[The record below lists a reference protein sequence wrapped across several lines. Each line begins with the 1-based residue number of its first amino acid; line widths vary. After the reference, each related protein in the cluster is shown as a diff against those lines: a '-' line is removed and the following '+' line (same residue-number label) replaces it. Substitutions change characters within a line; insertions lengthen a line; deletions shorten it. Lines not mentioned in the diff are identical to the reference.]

1 MKLLNF
7 KHFSMAALLGSTV
20 LVAAY
25 CPKPVPTTKEAILMR
40 TLNRVM
46 SQLHFSPLKLDDEFS
61 KKVFALYLDRID
73 GRRNF
78 LTQEDVNKMNTY
90 ETKIDDELNNDGLS
104 FFELSTSLLQ
114 NGMNRAEKF
123 YQEAIAA
130 KHDFSIQENIT
141 LGEKRKF
148 EKDDAAMREHWRKLM
163 KYDILTRYVG
173 KLDSKAEGKE
183 PNKNKSDDE
192 LLADA
197 TKETKKTYDEYFKR
211 LHKQKRSDR
220 FEIYLNAITN
230 VFDPHTEYFEP
241 VQKQN
246 FDLSMSGRLIGI
258 GARLQFDPET
268 ELTKV
273 IEIIVGG
280 PAWKQKNL
288 KEGDL
293 IMKVAQGDKEPVEV
307 TGMEIDEVVS
317 MIRGKEKTE
326 VRLTVKS
333 KDGTIHTIPI
343 VREEVIFDEGF
354 AKSLILQADEKSD
367 KIGYI
372 KLPKFYADFEKADGH
387 QCSEDVRV
395 EVEKLKAEGVKGI
408 ILDLRNNGGGSLR
421 DVVEMS
427 GLFIEKGPIVQVK
440 ARDSRPEILNDDDET
455 VQYNG
460 AFVIMVN
467 QFSAS
472 ASEIMA
478 AAMQDYGRAIVVGT
492 NTYGKGTV
500 QRFFNLDRAYNGGG
514 DSIKPLGEVKIT
526 IQKFFRVN
534 GGSTQL
540 KGVAPDIVLP
550 DTYMELK
557 TGEDENE
564 HPMRWSEISS
574 VAHNQSVM
582 TFKKDKVVD
591 LAKKRIANN
600 PTFKAVV
607 QNAKRVKANRDRDVF
622 TLNLSATRAEEKKR
636 QEEGKQF
643 EGIFKSIE
651 AFKVSNITEDMPAFN
666 ADASKKARNGEWI
679 KDIKKDAHIY
689 ETLAI
694 IRDLIDNSTVAMK

>member
-25 CPKPVPTTKEAILMR
+25 CPKPAPTTKEAILLR
-40 TLNRVM
+40 TLSSVM
-46 SQLHFSPLKLDDEFS
+46 NKLHFSPVKLDDDFS

-78 LTQEDVNKMNTY
+78 LTQEDVNKMSAY
-90 ETKIDDELNNDGLS
+90 EAKIDDEINGESLA
-104 FFELSTSLLQ
+104 FFEMSTKLLQ
-114 NGMNRAEKF
+114 QGIDRAEKF
-123 YQEAIAA
+123 YQAAITA
-130 KHDFSIQENIT
+130 KHDFTLDESIV

-148 EKDDAAMREHWRKLM
+148 EKDDAAMSQHWRKLM
-163 KYDILTRYVG
+163 KYDILTRYTS

-183 PNKNKSDDE
+183 PNKSKTDAE
-192 LLADA
+192 LLEDA
-197 TKETKKTYDEYFKR
+197 TKDTKKSYDEYFKR
-211 LHKQKRSDR
+211 LKKQKRSDR

-273 IEIIVGG
+273 VEIIVGG
-280 PAWKQKNL
+280 PAWKQKEL

-293 IMKVAQGDKEPVEV
+293 IMKVAQGEKDPVDV

-326 VRLTVKS
+326 VRLTVKG
-333 KDGTIHTIPI
+333 KDGTVRTIPI

-354 AKSLILQADEKSD
+354 AKSLILQADAKSD

-372 KLPKFYADFEKADGH
+372 KLPRFYADFEKADGH
-387 QCSEDVRV
+387 QCAEDVRI
-395 EVEKLKAEGVKGI
+395 EVEKLKGEGVKGI

-440 ARDSRPEILNDDDET
+440 ARDNRPEILNDDDET

-460 AFVIMVN
+460 AFVVMVN
-467 QFSAS
+467 EFSAS
-472 ASEIMA
+472 ASEILA
-478 AAMQDYGRAIVVGT
+478 AAMQDYGRAIIVGT

-500 QRFFNLDRAYNGGG
+500 QRFVNLDRWPTVA
-514 DSIKPLGEVKIT
+514 DSMKPLGEVKIT
-526 IQKFFRVN
+526 IQKFFRIN

-540 KGVAPDIVLP
+540 RGVTPDIILP
-550 DTYMELK
+550 DNYMELN
-557 TGEDENE
+557 TGEGENE
-564 HPMRWSEISS
+564 HPMRWSEIAQ
-574 VAHNQSVM
+574 VKYNQSVV
-582 TFKKDKVVD
+582 TIKKDKVID
-591 LAKKRIANN
+591 LAKKRISKN
-600 PTFKAVV
+600 PTFNAVT
-607 QNAKRVKANRDRDVF
+607 QNAKRLKANKDRENF
-622 TLNLSATRAEEKKR
+622 SLNLATTRAEDKKR
-636 QEEGKQF
+636 QEQNKQF
-643 EGIFKSIE
+643 DNLFKPIE
-651 AFKVSNITEDMPAFN
+651 AFQVRNITEDLPLLE
-666 ADASKKARNGEWI
+666 ADASKKARNGEWL
-679 KDIKKDAHIY
+679 KDVKKDASLY

-694 IRDLIDNSTVAMK
+694 IRDLIDNSTIAMK